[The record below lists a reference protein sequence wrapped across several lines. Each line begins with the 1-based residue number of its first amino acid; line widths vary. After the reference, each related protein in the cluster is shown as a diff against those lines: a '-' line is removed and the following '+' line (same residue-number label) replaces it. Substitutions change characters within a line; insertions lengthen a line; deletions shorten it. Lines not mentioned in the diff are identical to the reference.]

1 MRDSWRHRCLVSTVL
16 FMSFPKATEDPKAYI
31 EGLETVATDD
41 FFTAVEVTKLDDDEA
56 RRDAVS
62 IVKSAGLEVIF
73 GAQYVLLSGGLNLN
87 ALDESERR
95 RAVDA
100 VKACFEQAVEF
111 GAKVVAV
118 LSGPDPGEGSR
129 EEAKGALVRS
139 LVELCK
145 EAPEGVWIS
154 LENFDREVDKKCL
167 IGPTAEAAEVAGKV
181 KEEAPNIGLTVD
193 LSHLPLLGEEPEESI
208 STAFEHL
215 IHVHIGNCVKGDP
228 SHPAYGDKHPR
239 FGIEG
244 GENDVRAVHKFFQVL
259 YYSGYF
265 TKDLP
270 TRLPVI
276 GIEVKPMEG
285 ECPEVVLANSKRV
298 FKEAWARLVNP

>member
-1 MRDSWRHRCLVSTVL
+1 MRDSWRRQCLVSTVH
-16 FMSFPKATEDPKAYI
+16 FMSFPEATKDAKAYI
-31 EGLETVATDD
+31 EGLEAIASDD
-41 FFTAVEVTKLDDDEA
+41 FFTAVELTKLDDEQA
-56 RRDAVS
+56 RKEAVS
-62 IVKSAGLEVIF
+62 VVKSAGLEVVF
-73 GAQYVLLSGGLNLN
+73 GAQYVLLSEGLNLN
-87 ALDESERR
+87 APEESERR

-100 VKACFEQAVEF
+100 VKACLDQAAEF
-111 GAKVVAV
+111 GARIVAV
-118 LSGPDPGEGSR
+118 LSGPDPGEAAR

-145 EAPEGVWIS
+145 AAPEGVWIS

-167 IGPTAEAAEVAGKV
+167 IGPTAEAAEVAARV
-181 KEEAPNIGLTVD
+181 KEEAQNFGLTVD
-193 LSHLPLLGEEPEESI
+193 LSHLPLLNEEPEEAI
-208 STAFEHL
+208 SAASEHL
-215 IHVHIGNCVKGDP
+215 IHVHIGNCVKRDP

-239 FGIEG
+239 FGVEG
-244 GENDVRAVHKFFQVL
+244 GENDVLAVHKFFQVL

-265 TKDLP
+265 AKQLP